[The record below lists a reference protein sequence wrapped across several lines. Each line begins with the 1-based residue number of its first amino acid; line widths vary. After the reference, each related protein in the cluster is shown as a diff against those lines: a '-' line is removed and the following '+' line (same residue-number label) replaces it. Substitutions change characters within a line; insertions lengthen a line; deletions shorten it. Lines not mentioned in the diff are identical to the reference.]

1 MKSIL
6 RILCVAAVAFMLGGC
21 NPSSKITLH
30 GVTNITSPNSAS
42 TISSL
47 GTNLQEA
54 VSKVFSQ
61 MGSAVPIILNVD
73 AENRMGVNLK
83 ATEAQFTLSDGK
95 KIYATA
101 TLSEPVML
109 RRKTREIV
117 KVPLDVKLE
126 GGILQTLSLV
136 RKVLNS
142 PETMTV
148 QGEVTGKCA
157 GIKKKKVV
165 EPQPLS
171 EFMSNFAQK

>member
-30 GVTNITSPNSAS
+30 GVTNISSPGATSS
-42 TISSL
+42 IL
-47 GTNLQEA
+47 GTNAQEA
-54 VSKVFSQ
+54 LSKLFSQ

-171 EFMSNFAQK
+171 EFMSNFARK

>member
-30 GVTNITSPNSAS
+30 GVTNISSPGATSS
-42 TISSL
+42 IL
-47 GTNLQEA
+47 GTNAQEA
-54 VSKVFSQ
+54 LSKLFSQ
-61 MGSAVPIILNVD
+61 MGSAVPIVLSVD
-73 AENRMGVNLK
+73 AENELGLNVK

-101 TLSEPVML
+101 TLSEPVVL

-171 EFMSNFAQK
+171 EFMSNFARK

>member
-6 RILCVAAVAFMLGGC
+6 RILCISAVALMLGGC
-21 NPSSKITLH
+21 NLESKVTLH
-30 GVTNITSPNSAS
+30 GVTNISSPSTTS
-42 TISSL
+42 TII
-47 GTNLQEA
+47 GANAQEA
-54 VSKVFSQ
+54 LSKLFSQ
-61 MGSAVPIILNVD
+61 SGSAVPVVLNVD

-171 EFMSNFAQK
+171 EFMSNFARK

>member
-30 GVTNITSPNSAS
+30 GVTNISSPGATSS
-42 TISSL
+42 IL
-47 GTNLQEA
+47 GTNAQEA
-54 VSKVFSQ
+54 LSKLFSQ

-101 TLSEPVML
+101 TLSEPVVL

-171 EFMSNFAQK
+171 EFMSNFARK

>member
-6 RILCVAAVAFMLGGC
+6 RILCVATVAFMLGGC

-30 GVTNITSPNSAS
+30 GVTNITSPRA
-42 TISSL
+42 TSSIL
-47 GTNLQEA
+47 GTNAQEA
-54 VSKVFSQ
+54 LSKLFSQ

-171 EFMSNFAQK
+171 EFMSNFARK

>member
-6 RILCVAAVAFMLGGC
+6 RILCIAAVAFMLGGC

-30 GVTNITSPNSAS
+30 GVTNISSPGAAS
-42 TISSL
+42 SIL
-47 GTNLQEA
+47 GTNAQEA
-54 VSKVFSQ
+54 LSKLFSQ
-61 MGSAVPIILNVD
+61 SGSAVPIILNVD

-171 EFMSNFAQK
+171 EFMSNFARK

>member
-1 MKSIL
+1 MKSTL
-6 RILCVAAVAFMLGGC
+6 RILCIAAVAFVLGGC
-21 NPSSKITLH
+21 NPSSKITVH
-30 GVTNITSPNSAS
+30 GVTNISSP
-42 TISSL
+42 
-47 GTNLQEA
+47 GA
-54 VSKVFSQ
+54 VSSALGNNAQETLSKIFSQ
-61 MGSAVPIILNVD
+61 MGSAMPVVLNVD
-73 AENRMGVNLK
+73 AENKMGLNVK

-101 TLSEPVML
+101 TLSEPVVL
-109 RRKTREIV
+109 RHKTREIV

-148 QGEVTGKCA
+148 QGKVTGKVA
-157 GIKKKKVV
+157 GVKKKKVV

-171 EFMSNFAQK
+171 EFMSTFVRK